1 MIAALRTFYRGE
13 NSWDILRVSHKVL
26 LGSAAAVLVCIVAL
40 FARGLNLGIEF
51 EGGSV
56 WEIPV
61 PVSAQE
67 SDAASSAAADAAD
80 PDEAPGGDPEGEGS
94 APAGTAAGNGAAQAP
109 EAAVGSAGGD
119 VTTDDVAAVAAAAG
133 VPDARVQFVVVT
145 GALDIFRVRGVLG
158 PDADGAAVAVALA
171 DAVGVD
177 VESLSTRQ
185 VSPSFGDEVAG
196 KARRALVVFFVLI
209 ALYLWFRFE
218 WKMSV
223 GALIAVAHDIVLT
236 VGAYA
241 LFGFE
246 VTPATV
252 VAFLTIMGYSLYDT
266 IVVFDR
272 VKSNER
278 SLPARSHFTYHALAN
293 VSLNQVLTRSV
304 NTSITS
310 VLPVVSLLVVGA
322 GFLGAGTLAEFATAL
337 LIGLL
342 VGSYSSIFVAM
353 PTVAW
358 LKGYEPG
365 WAAAQ
370 VAADAAGR
378 LDSMEAATQAL
389 AAENYTRS
397 APPRPRKKGR
407 RR

>member
-1 MIAALRTFYRGE
+1 MIAALRSFYRGE
-13 NSWDILRVSHKVL
+13 NSWDILRVARKVI
-26 LGSAAAVLVCIVAL
+26 LGSALLVLVCVVAL
-40 FARGLNLGIEF
+40 LVRGLNLGIEF

-61 PVSAQE
+61 DEQ
-67 SDAASSAAADAAD
+67 AASAEDSDSGSSDSEDTTPADTD
-80 PDEAPGGDPEGEGS
+80 S
-94 APAGTAAGNGAAQAP
+94 GTRSTGAA
-109 EAAVGSAGGD
+109 SD
-119 VTTDDVAAVAAAAG
+119 DSLTTDDVAAVAAAAG
-133 VPDARVQFVVVT
+133 VPDARVQYVEVT
-145 GALDIFRVRGVLG
+145 GGADIYRVRGALG
-158 PDADGAAVAVALA
+158 PEAEGQAVAQALA

-177 VESLSTRQ
+177 VERLSTRQ
-185 VSPSFGDEVAG
+185 VSPSFGDAVAG

-218 WKMSV
+218 WKMSI

-278 SLPARSHFTYHALAN
+278 SLPARGRVTYHALAN

-310 VLPVVSLLVVGA
+310 VLPVLSLLVVGA
-322 GFLGAGTLAEFATAL
+322 GFLGAGTLAEFAIAL

-353 PTVAW
+353 PAVTW
-358 LKGYEPG
+358 LKGHEPG
-365 WAAAQ
+365 WAGARAT
-370 VAADAAGR
+370 ADAAGHY
-378 LDSMEAATQAL
+378 DSMEAATQAL
-389 AAENYTRS
+389 AAESYTRS

>member
-1 MIAALRTFYRGE
+1 MIARLRTLYRGE
-13 NSWDILRVSHKVL
+13 NSWDFLQVSRKVII
-26 LGSAAAVLVCIVAL
+26 GSAAAVLICTVAL
-40 FARGLNLGIEF
+40 LARGLNLGIEF

-56 WEIPV
+56 WEVPV
-61 PVSAQE
+61 PTSAE
-67 SDAASSAAADAAD
+67 GAVVPASDLPTTEDIAEAAD
-80 PDEAPGGDPEGEGS
+80 
-94 APAGTAAGNGAAQAP
+94 
-109 EAAVGSAGGD
+109 
-119 VTTDDVAAVAAAAG
+119 AAG
-133 VPDARVQFVVVT
+133 VPDARVQYVAVT
-145 GALDIFRVRGVLG
+145 GAADIFRIRGVLAPG
-158 PDADGAAVAVALA
+158 ANAIDIADALA
-171 DAVGVD
+171 SAVGVD
-177 VESLSTRQ
+177 IESLSTRQ

-223 GALIAVAHDIVLT
+223 GALVAVGHDIVLT

-278 SLPARSHFTYHALAN
+278 SLPARSHFTYPALAN
-293 VSLNQVLTRSV
+293 VSLNQVLIRSI
-304 NTSITS
+304 NTTVTS
-310 VLPVVSLLVVGA
+310 VLPVVALLVVGA
-322 GFLGAGTLAEFATAL
+322 GILGAGTLAEFANAL

-342 VGSYSSIFVAM
+342 VGSYSSLFVAM

-358 LKGYEPG
+358 LKGYEPQ
-365 WAAAQ
+365 WASAR
-370 VAADAAGR
+370 VAAEAAGR
-378 LDSMEAATQAL
+378 HDSMEAAAQAL
-389 AAENYTRS
+389 AAESYTRT
-397 APPRPRKKGR
+397 AQPRPRKPRRSKSQR